1 MLDFK
6 LDGGQ
11 YTQTFEGVDYAQR
24 QKEDLDVL
32 KTVPKLQPRDQYL
45 G

>member
-11 YTQTFEGVDYAQR
+11 YTQTFEGVNYAQR
-24 QKEDLDVL
+24 QKA
-32 KTVPKLQPRDQYL
+32 RL